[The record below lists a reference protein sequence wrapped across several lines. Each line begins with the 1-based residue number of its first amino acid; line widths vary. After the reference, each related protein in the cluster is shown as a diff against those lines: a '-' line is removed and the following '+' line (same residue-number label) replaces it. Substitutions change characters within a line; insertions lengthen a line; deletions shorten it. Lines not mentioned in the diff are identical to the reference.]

1 MFSYNHFQKN
11 KLKYVIVCIFL
22 ILILVLIRCYCN
34 NKERFSNKE
43 GFVNKMITDVL
54 LGKKFDNK
62 EANRVNLSDNIKES
76 GKNQLNIIFSTYY
89 IQPKGGVGD
98 GTKNDSDD
106 FIDIFLR
113 TKVGDT
119 TKIIGDLFYKI
130 DENKLGFDNNNHMI
144 LNNEN
149 VPHLLNPILNNDN
162 ALELTES
169 DIKIIKNKDTSDKM
183 DIIKKYYD
191 YNIKMDYTTLL
202 LNLIGINT
210 IKDIYFDDN
219 MKKIYN
225 FFTKGGTDSEFMG
238 KNDTQIL
245 NDLTY
250 ETNTNDDLFKIIK
263 NVKYIEE
270 LRVYFNDIENKTSNI
285 EQQVAI
291 ILSNKLKNILEKEE
305 LNRSGFVKRIYAGYN
320 ISDIDDFIMPFTMN
334 DDDGEDVP
342 IDNRNKFKFKNNVLK
357 KLKYNKQNKK
367 TEIDILIY
375 NYEIFIDEIILF
387 EKTML
392 ETTFYIPYLET
403 SLDSTDANF
412 MTGPGSLNINSNS
425 LISTLEQNY
434 SVLEDT
440 NPTKLNDKV
449 TDFKDNLNYILN
461 EPDFFLKLPLEII
474 RMKDP
479 VDDDTHVIFG
489 DIIDTG
495 NIINTDNSILSN
507 YVKIPRRCCFKTD
520 QFYGDENNQ
529 PVMDIK
535 IDETTTYN
543 LYQHPIYK
551 TFKVFTSNE
560 ILDDENNGL
569 KYIYEIEPCAP
580 NISLY
585 ENNIKAY
592 NTLKGKCKNIKTS
605 NDENKIKDNSFNQLQ
620 IQTKLNTINKN
631 KANLDNLR
639 KQVNNL
645 QNELD
650 RKDIIKSNYN
660 RVKLQK
666 HNEHKQD
673 QIYEARRRIN
683 KTDSVG
689 INITYPQEVIDHL
702 LEIYKNKYMLNPE
715 EQYKYNKIYNKLLEF
730 DNKSGNKEFNEF
742 IAKKMKEDNT
752 DIVRLLPDTNSKE
765 FKDKYFKKI
774 LIQFLTLED

>member
-225 FFTKGGTDSEFMG
+225 FFTKGKTDSDFLG

-245 NDLTY
+245 NNLTY
-250 ETNTNDDLFKIIK
+250 ENNTNDDLFKIIK

-270 LRVYFNDIENKTSNI
+270 LRVYYNDIENETSNI

-291 ILSNKLKNILEKEE
+291 ILSNKLKNIIGKEE
-305 LNRSGFVKRIYAGYN
+305 LNGSGFVKRIYAGYN

-342 IDNRNKFKFKNNVLK
+342 IDNSNKFKFINNVLK
-357 KLKYNKQNKK
+357 KLKYNKQNKN
-367 TEIDILIY
+367 TEIDILIDS
-375 NYEIFIDEIILF
+375 YEIFIDEIILF
-387 EKTML
+387 KDTIL
-392 ETTFYIPYLET
+392 ETTFYIPYLQT
-403 SLDSTDANF
+403 SSDYNADSEEI
-412 MTGPGSLNINSNS
+412 TGPESLTINSDS

-461 EPDFFLKLPLEII
+461 EPDFF
-474 RMKDP
+474 
-479 VDDDTHVIFG
+479 
-489 DIIDTG
+489 
-495 NIINTDNSILSN
+495 
-507 YVKIPRRCCFKTD
+507 
-520 QFYGDENNQ
+520 
-529 PVMDIK
+529 
-535 IDETTTYN
+535 
-543 LYQHPIYK
+543 
-551 TFKVFTSNE
+551 
-560 ILDDENNGL
+560 
-569 KYIYEIEPCAP
+569 
-580 NISLY
+580 
-585 ENNIKAY
+585 
-592 NTLKGKCKNIKTS
+592 
-605 NDENKIKDNSFNQLQ
+605 
-620 IQTKLNTINKN
+620 
-631 KANLDNLR
+631 
-639 KQVNNL
+639 
-645 QNELD
+645 
-650 RKDIIKSNYN
+650 
-660 RVKLQK
+660 
-666 HNEHKQD
+666 
-673 QIYEARRRIN
+673 
-683 KTDSVG
+683 
-689 INITYPQEVIDHL
+689 
-702 LEIYKNKYMLNPE
+702 
-715 EQYKYNKIYNKLLEF
+715 
-730 DNKSGNKEFNEF
+730 
-742 IAKKMKEDNT
+742 
-752 DIVRLLPDTNSKE
+752 
-765 FKDKYFKKI
+765 
-774 LIQFLTLED
+774 